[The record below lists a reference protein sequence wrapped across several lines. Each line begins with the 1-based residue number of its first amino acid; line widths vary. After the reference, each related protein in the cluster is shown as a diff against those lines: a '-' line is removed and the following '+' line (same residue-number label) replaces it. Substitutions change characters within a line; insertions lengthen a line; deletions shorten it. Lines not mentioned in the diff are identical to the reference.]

1 MAGKD
6 GSLLPILRA
15 SRWQKKSIF
24 KGFKFIYQP
33 GDRQVFLIYIYM
45 SVRKTFQE
53 INDRIK
59 RGEAVV
65 MTAEE
70 VSAMGRT
77 HSPAQV
83 AEKVDV
89 VTTATF
95 GPMCSSGMFINTGH
109 ANPPIRM
116 EKATLNGVPV
126 FTGIAAVDLYI
137 GATEVHPENPVYGGA
152 HVIEEL
158 LAGKDVELEAFA
170 KGTDCYPLK
179 HIKTTINR
187 NNINEMVMYNPRNAY
202 QNYPVAVN
210 LSNRIKYTYMGSLL
224 PKLGNANYSTSGEL
238 SPLLNDP
245 EMRTIGMGTR
255 IFLGGA
261 TGYISWYGTQFKSD
275 AELNEFGVPVSNAA
289 TLAVIGDGFQMN
301 PSFIKAAYY
310 EKYGVSM
317 FVGIGIPIPVLDE
330 EMATRVMIRNEQI
343 TTRILDYGDPDH
355 PELGRTNYKELMSGE
370 IELNQKKIKTA
381 SLSSL
386 YKAREIAELLKEQ
399 IKKGAFFLSEPVE
412 IFPKGKGLNSLE
424 IRS

>member
-1 MAGKD
+1 
-6 GSLLPILRA
+6 
-15 SRWQKKSIF
+15 
-24 KGFKFIYQP
+24 
-33 GDRQVFLIYIYM
+33 M

-70 VSAMGRT
+70 VSVMGLT

-137 GATEVHPENPVYGGA
+137 GATEVHPENPAYGGA
-152 HVIEEL
+152 HVIEAL
-158 LAGKDVELEAFA
+158 LAGKDVELEASA

-179 HIKTTINR
+179 SIKTTINR
-187 NNINEMVMYNPRNAY
+187 NNLNEMVMYNPRNAY

-210 LSNRIKYTYMGSLL
+210 QSNRIKYTYMGSLL

-255 IFLGGA
+255 IFLGGTA
-261 TGYISWYGTQFKSD
+261 GYISWYGTQFKSD

-317 FVGIGIPIPVLDE
+317 FVGIGVPIPVLDE
-330 EMATRVMIRNEQI
+330 EMAARVMIRNEQI

-370 IELNQKKIKTA
+370 IELNQKKIKTS

-386 YKAREIAELLKEQ
+386 YKAREIADLLKEQ
-399 IKKGAFFLSEPVE
+399 IKKGEFLLSEPIE